1 MSLRAVPRWQAGRGA
16 AGRSER
22 QERGSFQRR
31 RDRDAYAPASPA
43 STSSADTFPDAGA
56 PMRWRRPIIASA
68 HKAND
73 TSPLSPTMIA
83 IARVK
88 GKTDE
93 QKSELQSLI
102 PLTYAV

>member
-43 STSSADTFPDAGA
+43 TTFSADTFPDAGA
-56 PMRWRRPIIASA
+56 PMRWRIPNIASG
-68 HKAND
+68 HKTND
-73 TSPLSPTMIA
+73 NSQNSPHMIVIQLA
-83 IARVK
+83 QVQGQHA
-88 GKTDE
+88 TP
-93 QKSELQSLI
+93 SEESRRRN
-102 PLTYAV
+102 